1 MNIKN
6 KRRVITTDPKKSNL
20 KQDNIINNFIPE
32 NETVGECTNYLKYSK
47 FRKWLKNKKSE
58 CV

>member
-47 FRKWLKNKKSE
+47 FRK
-58 CV
+58 